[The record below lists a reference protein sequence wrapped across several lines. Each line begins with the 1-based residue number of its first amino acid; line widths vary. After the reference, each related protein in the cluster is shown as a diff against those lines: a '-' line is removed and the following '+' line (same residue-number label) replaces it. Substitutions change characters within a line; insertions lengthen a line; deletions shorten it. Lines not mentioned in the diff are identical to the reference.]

1 VPSARAHLQGR
12 VGQDLDGAESALLS
26 ETDPI
31 QLTDID
37 RVLEESAAVSEA
49 NQAAPVRIW
58 REELTTALESLSYAQ
73 SVLASDVGILR
84 HCLANEPTDQK
95 AVVDEL
101 PRLMAANWS
110 DDGRDDV
117 KEVDDLDWS
126 VCIRSDPLMTAHQE
140 MARADLSS
148 PHDVA
153 RVLADLEAQ
162 LSELT
167 RRQDAVEGRLQ
178 QVRQAI
184 LGQYRT
190 GAVTPRDWLG

>member
-1 VPSARAHLQGR
+1 
-12 VGQDLDGAESALLS
+12 
-26 ETDPI
+26 
-31 QLTDID
+31 
-37 RVLEESAAVSEA
+37 
-49 NQAAPVRIW
+49 
-58 REELTTALESLSYAQ
+58 
-73 SVLASDVGILR
+73 
-84 HCLANEPTDQK
+84 
-95 AVVDEL
+95 
-101 PRLMAANWS
+101 
-110 DDGRDDV
+110 
-117 KEVDDLDWS
+117 
-126 VCIRSDPLMTAHQE
+126 MTAHQE

-148 PHDVA
+148 PDDVA